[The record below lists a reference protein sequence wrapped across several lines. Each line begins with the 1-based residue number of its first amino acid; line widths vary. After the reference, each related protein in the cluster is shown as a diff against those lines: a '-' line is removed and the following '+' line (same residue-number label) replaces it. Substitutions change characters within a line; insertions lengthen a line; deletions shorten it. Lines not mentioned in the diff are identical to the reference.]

1 MFLQN
6 SQELF
11 YSYAFLN
18 HYLKFQFM
26 KHTVY
31 IFWLVNFQF
40 KRTLH
45 FCIIFLLL
53 LFRVTYLLMSFGT
66 ILKLNVPFSRNSNIY
81 LRRNFTHFIKWAIR
95 CGWSKK
101 HPTEKSQWHATLFS
115 FQFIFFKSFKILL
128 LSYKTS
134 QLQPPISPILPL
146 PYPSS
151 FLPDPLVS
159 IFLQKKAGLL
169 GLSA

>member
-11 YSYAFLN
+11 YSYTFLN

-81 LRRNFTHFIKWAIR
+81 LRRNFTHFIKWAIH

-101 HPTEKSQWHATLFS
+101 HPTEKSQWHAILFS
-115 FQFIFFKSFKILL
+115 FQFIFLNHLKYYFFHTKHPNCS
-128 LSYKTS
+128 
-134 QLQPPISPILPL
+134 LPSL
-146 PYPSS
+146 PSS
-151 FLPDPLVS
+151 HYLTPLLFFQIHWSPFSFRRKQVS
-159 IFLQKKAGLL
+159 
-169 GLSA
+169 